1 MSEIPTPMSAR
12 FGQIEAMRGNFRAG
26 SRVWR
31 DGTESD
37 KRATEMS
44 GLLLLLAI
52 GGVLPVPALLLPS
65 AVLERAG
72 EVSLDAGSLHL
83 TLDLVAPAPSGLDD
97 LGRTL
102 GDGIALG
109 DLRVGLDGVPGQ
121 PFVSNFLS
129 EHEIR
134 FTHLDPETVVSQV
147 MVRVRMTLD

>member
-1 MSEIPTPMSAR
+1 MSAQLGR
-12 FGQIEAMRGNFRAG
+12 IDAAWRNFRAG

-31 DGTESD
+31 VGTETD
-37 KRATEMS
+37 RRAGEMS

-65 AVLERAG
+65 SVLERAR
-72 EVSLDAGSLHL
+72 EVSIDAGSLHL
-83 TLDLVAPAPSGLDD
+83 ELDLAAPAPSGLDD

-109 DLRVGLDGVPGQ
+109 DLHVGLDGVPGQ
-121 PFVSNFLS
+121 PFLSNFLS
-129 EHEIR
+129 QHEIR
-134 FTHLDPETVVSQV
+134 FTHIDPETVVSQV